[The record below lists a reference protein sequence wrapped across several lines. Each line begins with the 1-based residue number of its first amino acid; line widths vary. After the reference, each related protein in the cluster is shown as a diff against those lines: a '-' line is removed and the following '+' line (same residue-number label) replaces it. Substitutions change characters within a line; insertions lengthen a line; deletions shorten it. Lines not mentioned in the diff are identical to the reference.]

1 MKESKLKKYL
11 KFLKH
16 LDLDQGW
23 FLSDKKALQKF
34 VKENPVLIKQRS
46 FGSLFFLRNFRFVSA
61 IVVVILI
68 LGLGGGVVLASQESL
83 PGDILFPIKLF
94 SEEVEKFLARGD
106 FSKAEV
112 SLKLTDRRLKEVVKL
127 ISFDDLE
134 ENQEHINKNLERF
147 KMELKEIE
155 GFLLKLDI
163 KGKRDKEILKL
174 VLKFEGNL
182 ARHQEILDEIEDVV
196 PDQIK
201 EIIQLAR
208 EASAKSEEVSFEIV
222 LKIENKS
229 QENDDEDGDD
239 EDDDDDNDELNQS
252 GTERRV
258 QGKITAASN
267 KINEVERKI
276 NKVEEKK
283 GEESANQARTKLEEA
298 KSLLEE
304 ARSDSENSDFLTAFR
319 KAQEVIRLAQ
329 EAKRVLNKA
338 ESDDDKKYPKNDT
351 KIEVK
356 IKHGKA
362 EIKIKLNR
370 NKFEFTFDSTSR
382 EEIVAKIAE
391 LTGLTPEEI
400 EEIMKFKINEDD
412 ITPTPDITAPVI
424 SDLSIINTTTTSTM
438 VTWRTNEPADSKVW
452 YDTSTPL
459 VIPDSTPMVSFSDL
473 VLDHEI
479 TLFSLTSGTTYY
491 YQVSSID
498 AVGNATSSTEQA
510 FNTLPE

>member
-1 MKESKLKKYL
+1 MKESKLIKYL

-16 LDLDQGW
+16 LDPDQGW
-23 FLSDKKALQKF
+23 FLSDKKSLQKF
-34 VKENPVLIKQRS
+34 VKENPVLAKQGS
-46 FGSLFFLRNFRFVSA
+46 FASLFFLRNFRFVSA
-61 IVVVILI
+61 LVALILI

-94 SEEVEKFLARGD
+94 SGEVEKFLARGD

-112 SLKLTDRRLKEVVKL
+112 SLKLSNKRLGEVVKL
-127 ISFDDLE
+127 ISSDDPG

-147 KMELKEIE
+147 KMELKETE

-163 KGKRDKEILKL
+163 KNKKNKETLKFA
-174 VLKFEGNL
+174 LKFEGSL
-182 ARHQEILDEIEDVV
+182 ARHQEILDEIEDLV
-196 PDQIK
+196 PDRVK
-201 EIIQLAR
+201 NIIQFAR
-208 EASAKSEEVSFEIV
+208 EASAKSEGVSFEIA
-222 LKIENKS
+222 LKIENRS
-229 QENDDEDGDD
+229 QDDDDEDNGD
-239 EDDDDDNDELNQS
+239 EDDDNDDDNNKLNQ
-252 GTERRV
+252 GGVERRV

-283 GEESANQARTKLEEA
+283 GEEFTNQARTKLEET

-304 ARSDSENSDFLTAFR
+304 AQSDSENSDFLTAFR

-329 EAKRVLNKA
+329 EAKRILNKA
-338 ESDDDKKYPKNDT
+338 ERNNDKKHPKN
-351 KIEVK
+351 
-356 IKHGKA
+356 
-362 EIKIKLNR
+362 
-370 NKFEFTFDSTSR
+370 
-382 EEIVAKIAE
+382 
-391 LTGLTPEEI
+391 
-400 EEIMKFKINEDD
+400 D

-424 SDLSIINTTTTSTM
+424 SDLSVINTTTTSTM

-459 VIPDSTPMVSFSDL
+459 VILDSTPLVSSSDL
-473 VLDHEI
+473 VLGHEI

-498 AVGNATSSTEQA
+498 AVGNVTSSTGQA

>member
-34 VKENPVLIKQRS
+34 VKENPALIKQRS
-46 FGSLFFLRNFRFVSA
+46 FDSLFFLRNFRFVSA

-94 SEEVEKFLARGD
+94 SEEIEKFLARGD
-106 FSKAEV
+106 FSKAEI

-163 KGKRDKEILKL
+163 KGKGDKEILKL

-208 EASAKSEEVSFEIV
+208 EASEESEEVSFEIV
-222 LKIENKS
+222 LKIENKN

-239 EDDDDDNDELNQS
+239 EDGDDDNDELSQS

-283 GEESANQARTKLEEA
+283 GEEFANQARIKLEEV
-298 KSLLEE
+298 KFLLEE
-304 ARSDSENSDFLTAFR
+304 AQLDSENSDFLTAFK

-329 EAKRVLNKA
+329 EAKRILNKA
-338 ESDDDKKYPKNDT
+338 EKNNDKKHPKN
-351 KIEVK
+351 
-356 IKHGKA
+356 
-362 EIKIKLNR
+362 
-370 NKFEFTFDSTSR
+370 
-382 EEIVAKIAE
+382 
-391 LTGLTPEEI
+391 
-400 EEIMKFKINEDD
+400 D
-412 ITPTPDITAPVI
+412 ITPTPDITALII

-438 VTWRTNEPADSKVW
+438 VTWRTNELADSKVW
-452 YDTSTPL
+452 YDMSTPL
-459 VIPDSTPMVSFSDL
+459 VIQDSTPMVSFSDL

-479 TLFSLTSGTTYY
+479 TLFSLTSDTTYY

-498 AVGNATSSTEQA
+498 AVGNVTSSIEQA
-510 FNTLPE
+510 FNTLP

>member
-34 VKENPVLIKQRS
+34 VKENPALIKQRS
-46 FGSLFFLRNFRFVSA
+46 FDSLFFLRNFRFVSA

-94 SEEVEKFLARGD
+94 SEEIEKFLARGD

-112 SLKLTDRRLKEVVKL
+112 SLKLTNRRLKEVVKL

-163 KGKRDKEILKL
+163 KGKGDKEILKL

-201 EIIQLAR
+201 EIIQFAR
-208 EASAKSEEVSFEIV
+208 EASEESEEVSFEIV
-222 LKIENKS
+222 LKIENKN

-239 EDDDDDNDELNQS
+239 EDGDDDNDELSQS

-283 GEESANQARTKLEEA
+283 GEEFANQARIKLEEV
-298 KSLLEE
+298 KFLLEE
-304 ARSDSENSDFLTAFR
+304 AQLDSENSDFLTAFK

-329 EAKRVLNKA
+329 EAKRILNKA
-338 ESDDDKKYPKNDT
+338 EKNNDKKHPKN
-351 KIEVK
+351 
-356 IKHGKA
+356 
-362 EIKIKLNR
+362 
-370 NKFEFTFDSTSR
+370 
-382 EEIVAKIAE
+382 
-391 LTGLTPEEI
+391 
-400 EEIMKFKINEDD
+400 D
-412 ITPTPDITAPVI
+412 ITPTPDITALII

-438 VTWRTNEPADSKVW
+438 VTWRTNELADSKVW
-452 YDTSTPL
+452 YDMSTPL
-459 VIPDSTPMVSFSDL
+459 VIQDSTPMVSFSDL

-479 TLFSLTSGTTYY
+479 TLFSLTSDTTYY

-498 AVGNATSSTEQA
+498 AVGNVTSSIEQA
-510 FNTLPE
+510 FNTLP

>member
-34 VKENPVLIKQRS
+34 VKENPALIKQRS
-46 FGSLFFLRNFRFVSA
+46 FDSLFFLRNFRFVSA

-94 SEEVEKFLARGD
+94 SEEIEKFLARGD
-106 FSKAEV
+106 FSKAEI

-163 KGKRDKEILKL
+163 KGKGDKEILKL

-201 EIIQLAR
+201 EIIQFAR
-208 EASAKSEEVSFEIV
+208 EASEESEEVSFEIV
-222 LKIENKS
+222 LKIENKN

-239 EDDDDDNDELNQS
+239 EDGDDDNDELSQS

-283 GEESANQARTKLEEA
+283 GEEFANQARIKLEEV
-298 KSLLEE
+298 KFLLEE
-304 ARSDSENSDFLTAFR
+304 AQLDSENSDFLTAFK

-329 EAKRVLNKA
+329 EAKRILNKA
-338 ESDDDKKYPKNDT
+338 EKNNDKKHPKND
-351 KIEVK
+351 
-356 IKHGKA
+356 
-362 EIKIKLNR
+362 
-370 NKFEFTFDSTSR
+370 
-382 EEIVAKIAE
+382 
-391 LTGLTPEEI
+391 
-400 EEIMKFKINEDD
+400 
-412 ITPTPDITAPVI
+412 ITPIPDITALII

-438 VTWRTNEPADSKVW
+438 VTWRTNELADSKVW
-452 YDTSTPL
+452 YDMSTPL
-459 VIPDSTPMVSFSDL
+459 VIQDSTPMVSFSDL

-479 TLFSLTSGTTYY
+479 TLFSLTSDTTYY

-498 AVGNATSSTEQA
+498 AVGNVTSSIEQA
-510 FNTLPE
+510 FNTLP